1 MSITSPLL
9 DRVAAA
15 PISWG
20 VCEVPDWGIQLPVET
35 VLGEMAE
42 LGFTHTELGA
52 IGYLPTDPVALV
64 EVLELNGLQLLGGFV
79 PVVLHDA
86 DRMEDSLVMARDSAG
101 MLSSAGATFFVTAV
115 IADPSHWHRVELT
128 KTEWKHLVGG
138 IEEIE
143 RICADHDLT
152 QVVHPHV
159 DTLIENVADVDRL
172 LADTDAAICLDTG
185 HLVVGGADPL
195 ALSLHASDRI
205 GLVHLKDIDADVAG
219 RLRRGELSLME
230 SVQRGI
236 FPPLGRGSVP
246 ITEIV
251 TALELTGRDLWYVL
265 EQDTAITD
273 GDTSALVS
281 PKLDLCASIEFLR
294 GVDVDSSTP
303 PLLEDTTREG

>member
-1 MSITSPLL
+1 M
-9 DRVAAA
+9 
-15 PISWG
+15 
-20 VCEVPDWGIQLPVET
+20 
-35 VLGEMAE
+35 
-42 LGFTHTELGA
+42 
-52 IGYLPTDPVALV
+52 
-64 EVLELNGLQLLGGFV
+64 
-79 PVVLHDA
+79 
-86 DRMEDSLVMARDSAG
+86 
-101 MLSSAGATFFVTAV
+101 
-115 IADPSHWHRVELT
+115 
-128 KTEWKHLVGG
+128 
-138 IEEIE
+138 
-143 RICADHDLT
+143 
-152 QVVHPHV
+152 HPHV